1 MFILGKFMF
10 IKIFTAI
17 SAILL
22 VGSFVFGSAVY
33 QIIFSIWFVGG
44 LICDTIVSTNKK

>member
-1 MFILGKFMF
+1 MF
-10 IKIFTAI
+10 IKIFTAF

-22 VGSFVFGSAVY
+22 VGSFVFGSSAH

-44 LICDTIVSTNKK
+44 LICDTIVTSSRNL

>member
-1 MFILGKFMF
+1 MF

-22 VGSFVFGSAVY
+22 VGSFVFGSSAH

-44 LICDTIVSTNKK
+44 LICDTIVFTNKK

>member
-1 MFILGKFMF
+1 MF

-22 VGSFVFGSAVY
+22 VGSFIFGSAVY

-44 LICDTIVSTNKK
+44 LICDTIVFTSKK